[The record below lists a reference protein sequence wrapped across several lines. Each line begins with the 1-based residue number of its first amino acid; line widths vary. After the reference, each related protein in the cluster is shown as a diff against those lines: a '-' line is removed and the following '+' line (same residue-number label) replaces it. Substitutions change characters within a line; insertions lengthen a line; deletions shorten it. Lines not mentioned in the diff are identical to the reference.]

1 VNEVE
6 RSAALQLVAQG
17 YDRVAGRYLRSRQGA
32 DVTSRR
38 FLEVVDERIPSGS
51 LVLDLGCGAGVP
63 VTRTLMNQ
71 RRVVGIELSSHQLSL
86 ARSLV
91 PSARLVQGDMM
102 RLPFRAA
109 AFDAVVATF
118 SFVHVPRDEQQPTLR
133 AVAGCLRS
141 GGVFAANFGTGASED
156 AIQPDW
162 LDVPMFFASFEPD
175 TNERMVRLAGLE
187 IESSE
192 VRAVDEE
199 GEPVDFHWVV
209 AKKA

>member
-17 YDRVAGRYLRSRQGA
+17 YDRVADRYLRSRQNP
-32 DVTSRR
+32 DTTSRR
-38 FLEVVDERIPSGS
+38 FLDAVDERIPSGS

-63 VTRTLMNQ
+63 VARTLTNQ
-71 RRVVGIELSSHQLSL
+71 RGVVGIELSSHQLSL
-86 ARSLV
+86 ARSSV
-91 PSARLVQGDMM
+91 PGARLVQGDMM

-109 AFDAVVATF
+109 VFDAVVAIF

-133 AVAGCLRS
+133 TVAGCLRS
-141 GGVFAANFGTGASED
+141 GGVFAANFGTGGSD
-156 AIQPDW
+156 DSTQTDW
-162 LDVPMFFASFEPD
+162 FGVPMFFASFEPD
-175 TNERMVRLAGLE
+175 TNERMIRLAGLE